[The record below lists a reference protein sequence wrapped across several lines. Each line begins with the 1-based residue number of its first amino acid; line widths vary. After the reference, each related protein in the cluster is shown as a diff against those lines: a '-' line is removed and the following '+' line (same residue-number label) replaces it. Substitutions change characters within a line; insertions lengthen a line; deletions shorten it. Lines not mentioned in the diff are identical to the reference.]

1 MRFRG
6 GGVGHMVTRE
16 WDELLQREGR
26 EAPLDDEN
34 VGNDLKSEDS
44 DDELAWDV
52 GVGTQAP
59 GDGMDEE
66 GEALGNSDSD
76 GSEGEEDDIVI
87 ADDGEEL
94 DEDLWAQEGY
104 GSL

>member
-1 MRFRG
+1 
-6 GGVGHMVTRE
+6 MVTRE
-16 WDELLQREGR
+16 WDELLQHKGC

-34 VGNDLKSEDS
+34 VGNDLKCEDS

-52 GVGTQAP
+52 GVGTQAL

-66 GEALGNSDSD
+66 EEALGNSDLD
-76 GSEGEEDDIVI
+76 GSEGKEDDIVI